1 MMKTKTKTTTFTDT
15 DANRTVSRK
24 PIKVMSE
31 PERRADFERMMK
43 RPKGQDLAQA
53 KLDYF
58 LALVG
63 RWEEGYT
70 EEELDGMPDEEYS
83 SHQSRLR
90 MQAGF
95 VDSGEALE
103 AWMFSLQGGGNV
115 KIFSHETAPPAPQT
129 YLC

>member
-1 MMKTKTKTTTFTDT
+1 MKIEIKTTTFTDI

-24 PIKVMSE
+24 PVKVMSE
-31 PERRADFERMMK
+31 PERRAEFERIVK
-43 RPKGQDLAQA
+43 HPKCESFAQV
-53 KLDYF
+53 KFGYF
-58 LALVG
+58 LALV
-63 RWEEGYT
+63 RKWEEAYT
-70 EEELDGMPDEEYS
+70 EEELDSMPDEEYS

-103 AWMFSLQGGGNV
+103 AWMSSLQGGGKV
-115 KIFSHETAPPAPQT
+115 KIFSHETAPATPQM